1 MVFWMLKKMFIKVL
15 MWIDGE
21 MIWTGLFMG
30 LKVDY
35 EDVKHGLTLWWWLFV
50 VDNCLMMNWTCLD
63 ANWCKLWYLG
73 AIDLELC

>member
-1 MVFWMLKKMFIKVL
+1 
-15 MWIDGE
+15 MWFDGE

-35 EDVKHGLTLWWWLFV
+35 EDVKHGLILWWWLLV
-50 VDNCLMMNWTCLD
+50 VDDCLMVNWTCLD
-63 ANWCKLWYLG
+63 ANWHNLWCLG